1 MLMEEMVV
9 EEEVVVLLYIGGCQ
23 LFLICVLLG
32 LVRVQSVYTIGAVVM
47 KVVDVEEVVVM
58 VMAVTTNYYMKV
70 YLHYQSGLEM
80 CNKQ

>member
-1 MLMEEMVV
+1 MV
-9 EEEVVVLLYIGGCQ
+9 EEEVVVVLYIGGSQ
-23 LFLICVLLG
+23 LFLIWVQWG
-32 LVRVQSVYTIGAVVM
+32 IVRVQSVYTIGAVVM
-47 KVVDVEEVVVM
+47 QVVDEEEVVVM